1 MRGEKMNEV
10 IKQLTDHVS
19 IRKFNDRA
27 ISEENVNAILD
38 AAMRGATAGNMMSY
52 SIIKI
57 RSKDTLKKLAASCDN
72 QPFIADANLALLFV
86 VDNYKWHRFF
96 ELYGIPDAFPEYKG
110 PIINDMILG
119 MQDAMIA
126 AQNAV
131 IAAESLG
138 IGTCYI
144 GDIME
149 QYEFHRQLFDLPEYT
164 MPATLVVMGYYDKKP
179 QHRSRFNR
187 RFVVFDEQYKKI
199 DDDFIRGM
207 FSEYQDEDSD
217 FAKKFYKRKMD
228 AAFFAEMRRSL
239 QLYLAQWMDL

>member
-1 MRGEKMNEV
+1 MNEV
-10 IKQLTDHVS
+10 IKQLMDHVS
-19 IRKFNDRA
+19 IRKFNDQTILA
-27 ISEENVNAILD
+27 EHVSTILD

-52 SIIKI
+52 TIIKI
-57 RSKDTLKKLAASCDN
+57 QSKDTLKKLAVSCDN
-72 QPFIADANLALLFV
+72 QPFIADADLALLFV
-86 VDNYKWHRFF
+86 VDNYKWHRLFQ
-96 ELYGIPDAFPEYKG
+96 LSGIPDTFPDYKG

-149 QYEFHRQLFDLPEYT
+149 QYEYHKELFCLPDYT
-164 MPATLVVMGYYDKKP
+164 MPATMVVMGHYDKKP
-179 QHRSRFNR
+179 KCRPRFDQK
-187 RFVVFDEQYKKI
+187 FVVFDESYKKF
-199 DDDFIRGM
+199 DDGFIKDV
-207 FSEYQDEDSD
+207 FSDYQEEDPE

-228 AAFFAEMRRSL
+228 AEFFAEMHRSL
-239 QLYLAQWMDL
+239 LLYLEQWMGSTR